1 MTPKGSDFPA
11 TRIPL
16 PKLKFPTFD
25 GKFEEWGGFYNLF
38 SSTIGDNHYLTP
50 VQKFLYLR
58 SLLTGKAADCV
69 NVLPISDANYIT
81 AIAILKD
88 RFEHPRYVALKHSH
102 AIVQYPKVSKQCP
115 TPLWHLIC
123 SISQNLCSLKNLGEQ
138 TNINAI
144 LISLISSKLPA
155 NIIKQWELTLP
166 NKEVPHYTHLLDFL
180 KNLALIFTPSSEV
193 STTRGSSH
201 RINPIRS
208 VNVRDGSTHLPRH
221 RLRWHVQSAEDHTPF
236 GNVTTSRLNQLA
248 SALRTLQGHPYAS
261 ITWGK
266 DIQCK
271 IVTPDYVIGV
281 DNGITRC
288 YIGLNTTQ
296 ELIPQHSAEPPFR
309 QTVDSWHPPHHLVIG
324 NLQQTTN
331 RRHHE
336 RTRPQLHPPAIDEHI
351 NSDAD
356 NRRFQWWPNLLTQ

>member
-69 NVLPISDANYIT
+69 NVLPISDANYIA
-81 AIAILKD
+81 AIAILKN

-193 STTRGSSH
+193 STTRGSPH

-221 RLRWHVQSAEDHTPF
+221 RLR
-236 GNVTTSRLNQLA
+236 
-248 SALRTLQGHPYAS
+248 
-261 ITWGK
+261 
-266 DIQCK
+266 
-271 IVTPDYVIGV
+271 
-281 DNGITRC
+281 
-288 YIGLNTTQ
+288 
-296 ELIPQHSAEPPFR
+296 
-309 QTVDSWHPPHHLVIG
+309 
-324 NLQQTTN
+324 
-331 RRHHE
+331 
-336 RTRPQLHPPAIDEHI
+336 
-351 NSDAD
+351 
-356 NRRFQWWPNLLTQ
+356 